1 MGSHYHFIIFME
13 AFREL
18 SRSELIEKAKQ
29 LYGKRFE
36 INTCLWQD
44 SDWEAF
50 NRRLFDLSCLMQQ
63 INGRYGAWFNR
74 KFNRRG
80 SLWSTRFK
88 NPQLLDLQAVQECLL
103 YIELNAVRAGLVRR
117 PEQWKYGSARLR
129 WKKKDQNLMPLS
141 EIFIGVDPE
150 EAYSLYRFRLYY
162 SGAVTGKEGQA
173 RISPEILEREARTGF
188 RRSGQYRDR
197 LRFFSDGLAVGCKEK
212 VGELLDQ
219 FRERNDYQRRKNPIS
234 HLDGLIFTLREQR
247 STGG

>member
-1 MGSHYHFIIFME
+1 ME

-18 SRSELIEKAKQ
+18 SRTELIEKAKQ

-36 INTCLWQD
+36 INTSLWQD

-50 NRRLFDLSCLMQQ
+50 NHRLFDLSYLMQQ
-63 INGRYGAWFNR
+63 INGRYGASFNR
-74 KFNRRG
+74 KFSRRG

-88 NPQLLDLQAVQECLL
+88 NPELLDLQAVQECLL

-129 WKKKDQNLMPLS
+129 WKKKDQDLMPLC

-150 EAYSLYRFRLYY
+150 EAYSLYRFHLYH
-162 SGAVTGKEGQA
+162 SGALTGKEGQA
-173 RISPEILEREARTGF
+173 RISSGILEREARTGF

-212 VGELLDQ
+212 VGGLLNQ